1 MDRKNE
7 EILMPIKS
15 FRGLIAG
22 SDDGGSDKISLHT
35 NTGSTGYRIKK
46 LQIIQKSPG
55 AVNCEGLVVIWKI
68 PPTTVQIAQKTIDLS
83 DNTILAVGFYSAQT
97 SAQTYSEDQTIIFDN
112 VKFNQDIFITYY
124 DVSTSNDDM
133 NYHIELEKMKSNSDE
148 ATVATLKDMRGR
160 E

>member
-1 MDRKNE
+1 MS
-7 EILMPIKS
+7 IKT
-15 FRGLIAG
+15 FRGKLDGTDNG
-22 SDDGGSDKISLHT
+22 SMATIRLGTNDGL
-35 NTGSTGYRIKK
+35 TGYKIKK
-46 LQIIQKSPG
+46 FECIQASPG
-55 AVNCEGLVVIWKI
+55 TTNCEGVVMIWSVKQDEPTSIPAALALYGKINLDSPLV
-68 PPTTVQIAQKTIDLS
+68 
-83 DNTILAVGFYSAQT
+83 LAVNFYSGQA

-133 NYHIELEKMKSNSDE
+133 NYHIELEKMKLNSDE

>member
-1 MDRKNE
+1 MN
-7 EILMPIKS
+7 
-15 FRGLIAG
+15 
-22 SDDGGSDKISLHT
+22 KINLD
-35 NTGSTGYRIKK
+35 
-46 LQIIQKSPG
+46 SPLVL
-55 AVNCEGLVVIWKI
+55 AVN
-68 PPTTVQIAQKTIDLS
+68 
-83 DNTILAVGFYSAQT
+83 FYSGQA

-133 NYHIELEKMKSNSDE
+133 NYHIELEKMKLNSDE